1 MANIYELYL
10 EGKTGQSSGSSSST
24 TSNLYT
30 KYLEDK
36 QRQQAQQQ
44 QQDQQQAQQKK
55 KKVVTQVKRD
65 SIMSSYGFKKP
76 VQVQPAQTFSSRAG
90 LPDLSKA
97 TSKPVEKKGIGQY
110 GETKISQA
118 KPKNIWQ
125 KVGQSITNFF
135 ESPETIVAKD
145 QNIYAIQKA
154 VEKNRNAKIPLQVID
169 ENYDQLTK
177 ELGIRDT
184 ATGEELAGMAIA
196 VGIAVGL
203 VTHPLATIKTVVG
216 FTALGK
222 AKELGV
228 STVKPGAKTFTDLLP
243 ENTPDVVSR
252 TLGVA
257 EFLAD
262 MVIFHK
268 LSKQAPKA
276 VEFLTKDI
284 ITKYELPKTLEI
296 DKATIRQFFIEDS
309 KLPKAT
315 RQAILDL
322 KLSTAE
328 IKLAVKNG
336 VAIEVPWTKVVT
348 IADKPYWSKAKKIF
362 RIPGTPETIFT
373 TTLGKTNEAPYGLL
387 EPGEYTSQEIM
398 NKVIGNEAQ
407 ETLAGKNLIKEAIQ
421 VEKAGQTIKI
431 EPKAPPEPIVE
442 PSKIEK
448 ATDKVSTK
456 EGRPEHIQ
464 EGVKLSKKL
473 TEKTVKTKAI
483 DQIQGYIDRNKTLE
497 GYKQDVNLGGGTFGA
512 FEGNLEYKKGDVT
525 VTLADGRVF
534 KFKAKDIYESG
545 KIAEIPKEVKELVAQ
560 DPITQKALELLKEK
574 GDVRIVDWVAPTGNK
589 GGVIQQFS
597 DGEWFDV
604 QKRAGE
610 GYMDELKKLINGWLD
625 QRQDQNNVKSITYM
639 EEARRALDKEYATKQ
654 VGIETK
660 NELFRKLYY
669 KEQYARKKFLKD
681 PTEKNAK
688 AWKLAR
694 EAEEIVETPKKKTPK
709 KAIKKAPEKKPA
721 KKELVLKPSK
731 AKTEKKILREV
742 KKIGGEAHSVT
753 ALKTTKGQLTYGRP
767 IIGKPEMKI
776 LLTDK
781 TFKANP
787 VFVVDKDKKLIFES
801 KTSKI
806 WIPASSLQI
815 SPHKLKAGDK
825 IRVDIKALRETGTL
839 QQLRVYKGGS
849 AFASIDT
856 FKTKTLA
863 EVAENYNSFKPVEFP
878 ELVRI
883 VKELT
888 GELPSVKLPRSR
900 PSLGGRPLG
909 LFAPV
914 GKGKVI
920 LNPDIFKTP
929 EQAVATLAHELGHL
943 TDYLPEGTMARG
955 NLLGRLLTLN
965 KNMKQTFAGAKEQGV
980 IDELKIKRDSFKADR
995 KELKADGEVT
1005 DKPRDRALYNKI
1017 VDLNK
1022 KIKKLEAKAPFKNK
1036 AVSAELKKVTHLWK
1050 PFDADAVPDSYLS
1063 YRYKPAEL
1071 YADAISVLFN
1081 DPKMLEK
1088 NAPIFYKG
1096 FFEFLDKKPEA
1107 KKNFFKI
1114 WDLLNKGEE
1123 AVLSVR
1129 DKELAEMFTK
1139 GEDLFKTKLI
1149 EKAEREKDLVFRLKY
1164 ELIDKN
1170 QKVIDLVNKA
1180 NKAGKA
1186 IADEDNPIYYLEEGN
1201 YVGGVVKAWLEEN
1214 LQPIYKNL
1222 KDNEVGWE
1230 DFGKILFL
1238 KRVQLERGGTVN
1250 PVKLLRKADS
1260 QLLEGGITNLL
1271 EIGKESGEDL
1281 MELPEELK
1289 DLSAGEMLDLIEKM
1303 PSTEQF
1309 KMLKKIF
1316 SDKVDQD
1323 GRSAY
1328 GELTSQLPKGI
1339 ANPLGYDV
1347 ETATT
1352 QLKFLKEGMGDKY
1365 DIAMKNIKA
1374 MRKSVKALIPEAY
1387 KSGLYTEKM
1396 AKQMIA
1402 NPAYATFQVL
1412 DYLDTYIASSVKQQV
1427 GTLKE
1432 ISNPAGATVLKTIS
1446 TIRAIEKNNTKRAVV
1461 NFLSK
1466 EYPTDITPAKTIW
1479 TGKKKIPVE
1488 SREPDKKLL
1497 TFMKDG
1503 KLTGVYV
1510 DPYIASIFDSL
1521 GTGQTNAVVE
1531 GFRFMNSKLFKPLF
1545 TTYNLGFQTFNV
1557 FRDFFRYYKNTPELT
1572 IGKALKSYG
1581 KALEPAKA
1589 RAWGITNKTIT
1600 EMEKSKVLGITY
1612 NDLIKGLTSEDKM
1625 VEAVLN
1631 KYDLNPTKSDAK
1643 KSLFKLPMAIME
1655 QIEKTGNFVET
1666 IPKVAGYR
1674 HLQGK
1679 LPAKELASFVRTSVG
1694 SPDFLRKGNGY
1705 GWYNDIFL
1713 YSNAMK
1719 EGMRADFNVAV
1730 SPRTRSGF
1738 WWKTMVTTI
1747 LPKLLQFAGVLGLF
1761 GAGVKKMLGDASE
1774 YDKTSYT
1781 VLPLGVDENGKTV
1794 YLRIPQD
1801 ETGRFIGGLTWKLL
1815 MLTQEEEFGA
1825 DDVAQLL
1832 SYTGG
1837 QVPSLTPAITSLF
1850 GLTQF
1855 LAGQN
1860 PYDFFRGRNVIPDT
1874 EFKAGGKYSLKPFIT
1889 WELNNLGAGVF
1900 IKTYTT
1906 QQAPETKTWVQKI
1919 IEAPLLS
1926 NIVGRWLK
1934 VSDYGQKE
1942 ENWKII
1948 DDLKQESAERSLE
1961 RRELVDKYVDKYK
1974 KEKPGVVGKIEMEQ
1988 ALTKELLGHDSPE
2001 NSDEKREVTNA
2012 IKKFD
2017 IGILRGKD
2025 NQNINSL
2032 IDAST
2037 NTAKVELLLKFKE
2050 NLSKEEYEEILQVA
2064 KDNKV
2069 ISDDVV
2075 DKLEAKLRSMVKTE
2089 SRLAKIFKVKQAF
2102 AKTKVQLFPPLQE
2115 KHDTL
2120 EFDAGKAQQEVM
2132 IQART
2137 TLKSPLSLS
2146 SMVSNLTDMRLEQG
2160 GLVNRDKRWRTPLE
2174 NTPKDLESAFE
2185 ASAKKYDMP
2194 VRYLTGIASR
2204 ESSGYRKEVMSGKV
2218 KSSAGATGTMQFMPI
2233 TMEELKR
2240 IGYKDFDP
2248 NNPKEAIEAGAFYLR
2263 LIADR
2268 TTGGDLMEAVKAY
2281 NAGEGYYRKYNGEIP
2296 FDETKNYYE
2305 YMEEVMK

>member
-1 MANIYELYL
+1 MSNFQNNFQQFMK
-10 EGKTGQSSGSSSST
+10 GTSQGGSSRSGFKSNFNQFISSDT
-24 TSNLYT
+24 PLT
-30 KYLEDK
+30 KPTEKK
-36 QRQQAQQQ
+36 QPE
-44 QQDQQQAQQKK
+44 KK
-55 KKVVTQVKRD
+55 KATPQQTEQLFSR
-65 SIMSSYGFKKP
+65 YGIK
-76 VQVQPAQTFSSRAG
+76 
-90 LPDLSKA
+90 
-97 TSKPVEKKGIGQY
+97 KPVEKKTDYSNIAKLPDFSKSIISKVKIDSSPRKDERIPDPNQDKIK
-110 GETKISQA
+110 EKLKKALNPKKEKEPFKIKDIPTKIIDSFKEDLERRAGNFKEGIDFYSDMFTGVIKESSSGRPEVGRVGGTLKDIRESKYSLQNPAPAYEPKTAGEKAGSLVWKLTEDINVFKLNQLETPFDVGIKSITSTPKYQYIQA
-118 KPKNIWQ
+118 KIKESVVKAGKSVVDNLTKLNQ
-125 KVGQSITNFF
+125 KIRPLKITF
-135 ESPETIVAKD
+135 EDISAVTKGTGTPQQRIKFDKFQELRATGMPIEEILAAGKDSKPTTKIADFLDDVIAKIKKSFGKELSKEEQKLLTSGAKD
-145 QNIYAIQKA
+145 ASI
-154 VEKNRNAKIPLQVID
+154 VID
-169 ENYDQLTK
+169 SGT
-177 ELGIRDT
+177 
-184 ATGEELAGMAIA
+184 
-196 VGIAVGL
+196 
-203 VTHPLATIKTVVG
+203 
-216 FTALGK
+216 
-222 AKELGV
+222 
-228 STVKPGAKTFTDLLP
+228 
-243 ENTPDVVSR
+243 
-252 TLGVA
+252 
-257 EFLAD
+257 
-262 MVIFHK
+262 
-268 LSKQAPKA
+268 
-276 VEFLTKDI
+276 
-284 ITKYELPKTLEI
+284 YE
-296 DKATIRQFFIEDS
+296 
-309 KLPKAT
+309 
-315 RQAILDL
+315 
-322 KLSTAE
+322 
-328 IKLAVKNG
+328 
-336 VAIEVPWTKVVT
+336 
-348 IADKPYWSKAKKIF
+348 
-362 RIPGTPETIFT
+362 
-373 TTLGKTNEAPYGLL
+373 
-387 EPGEYTSQEIM
+387 SQEILD
-398 NKVIGNEAQ
+398 KVLTTPLQ
-407 ETLAGKNLIKEAIQ
+407 ETKEGKTLIKEAIEAKGTGQ
-421 VEKAGQTIKI
+421 VITIKPKTPSKPI
-431 EPKAPPEPIVE
+431 TTPSKPVKTTKVDPDSGVRLNELTKEQQSIAYKEAIDSGGVSGFTKQEFIKQFGNDTFDPKTGKPVEIGGNVKPKAK
-442 PSKIEK
+442 PSLEQE
-448 ATDKVSTK
+448 ATKYKSGKTT
-456 EGRPEHIQ
+456 
-464 EGVKLSKKL
+464 KKL
-473 TEKTVKTKAI
+473 VPSRKVNDMVNSFADGEKEVKKFEDLQSRIGDAQEDPIKFEKIGKEITAGDTANRSVVKQLAKELNVTEGEILDALSS
-483 DQIQGYIDRNKTLE
+483 YIDKGRKTLLDF
-497 GYKQDVNLGGGTFGA
+497 YDALKT
-512 FEGNLEYKKGDVT
+512 
-525 VTLADGRVF
+525 
-534 KFKAKDIYESG
+534 
-545 KIAEIPKEVKELVAQ
+545 PKEVVK
-560 DPITQKALELLKEK
+560 PKSK
-574 GDVRIVDWVAPTGNK
+574 IV
-589 GGVIQQFS
+589 
-597 DGEWFDV
+597 
-604 QKRAGE
+604 
-610 GYMDELKKLINGWLD
+610 KK
-625 QRQDQNNVKSITYM
+625 V
-639 EEARRALDKEYATKQ
+639 TK
-654 VGIETK
+654 
-660 NELFRKLYY
+660 
-669 KEQYARKKFLKD
+669 
-681 PTEKNAK
+681 
-688 AWKLAR
+688 
-694 EAEEIVETPKKKTPK
+694 
-709 KAIKKAPEKKPA
+709 KKPA